1 MPGVH
6 PRRAADGPADEG
18 GDPDQRK
25 EHLMA
30 KSGNLN
36 LPAIDPGTVAA
47 VSGSGYPEPYRAAV
61 AGRSKRRLGNAVGL
75 SHFGVNLVRLAPG
88 SASSQRHWHKAEDE
102 FVYILEGEVELVTDA
117 GAQTLTAGMAAG
129 FPAGKPDGHHLVN
142 RSQRDV
148 LYLEVGDRR
157 PESDEA
163 EYPDIDL
170 RLVNQNGKLV
180 FTRKDGKPW

>member
-1 MPGVH
+1 
-6 PRRAADGPADEG
+6 
-18 GDPDQRK
+18 
-25 EHLMA
+25 MA
-30 KSGNLN
+30 KSRPLT
-36 LPAIDPGTVAA
+36 LPALDPETVPA
-47 VSGSGYPEPYRAAV
+47 VSGSGYPEPYRTAV
-61 AGRSKRRLGNAVGL
+61 AGRAKRRIGNALGL
-75 SHFGVNLVRLAPG
+75 NHFGVNLVRLAPG

-142 RSQRDV
+142 RSQRDA

-157 PESDEA
+157 PESDAA

-170 RLVNQNGKLV
+170 RLVNQDGKLV